1 MPQQVEPHVSGP
13 VEGGLM
19 PECGGCGARL
29 ESTWLCPECCSELRE
44 TLEELA
50 LGRRMFIGDGTD
62 CTPIPTDLRGPSF
75 LRFLQDARLGFT
87 RLGESERRSSENSRP
102 ALARLTSNEHDSFAG
117 SPLELCNEI
126 HQKLTYWSQAISGQT
141 ETLGRQQ

>member
-1 MPQQVEPHVSGP
+1 MSND
-13 VEGGLM
+13 
-19 PECGGCGARL
+19 CGGCGARL
-29 ESTWLCPECCSELRE
+29 EATFLCVDCCSELRE

-50 LGRRMFIGDGTD
+50 LGRRMHIGDT
-62 CTPIPTDLRGPSF
+62 PTDIRGPSF
-75 LRFLQDARLGFT
+75 LRFLMDARCGHT

-126 HQKLTYWSQAISGQT
+126 HDRISFWAAAISGGT
-141 ETLGRQQ
+141 ETLGRQK

>member
-1 MPQQVEPHVSGP
+1 MV
-13 VEGGLM
+13 
-19 PECGGCGARL
+19 ECGGCGCASQL
-29 ESTWLCPECCSELRE
+29 WLCGECQNELRE
-44 TLEELA
+44 TLTELA
-50 LGRRMFIGDGTD
+50 LGRRMHIGDT
-62 CTPIPTDLRGPSF
+62 PTDIRGPSF
-75 LRFLQDARLGFT
+75 LRYLQDARLGFT

-126 HQKLTYWSQAISGQT
+126 HDKLSFWAQAVSGST

>member
-1 MPQQVEPHVSGP
+1 
-13 VEGGLM
+13 M
-19 PECGGCGARL
+19 PECGGCGAKL
-29 ESTWLCPECCSELRE
+29 MATFLCVECQRELRE

-50 LGRRMFIGDGTD
+50 LGRRMHIGDT
-62 CTPIPTDLRGPSF
+62 PTDIRGPSF
-75 LRFLQDARLGFT
+75 LRYLQDARLGFT

-126 HQKLTYWSQAISGQT
+126 HTKLTHWSSVISGST

>member
-1 MPQQVEPHVSGP
+1 MPD
-13 VEGGLM
+13 
-19 PECGGCGARL
+19 CGGCGARL
-29 ESTWLCPECCSELRE
+29 ESSFLCVECQQELRE

-50 LGRRMFIGDGTD
+50 LGRRMHIGDT
-62 CTPIPTDLRGPSF
+62 PTDIRGPSF
-75 LRFLQDARLGFT
+75 LRYLQDARLGHT

-126 HQKLTYWSQAISGQT
+126 HQKLTYWSAAISSGT
-141 ETLGRQQ
+141 ETLGRQA